1 MVDRGGDLM
10 TRVMMKTIPVLID
23 LPECHHIQLPPVE
36 LEKAEASDHEDFGER
51 LLEGEHLNMH
61 IINQK
66 LNICL
71 KSGCEIDKEFVVL
84 LLVMFIT
91 VHMDLSYYQYI
102 NPGHSFVL

>member
-51 LLEGEHLNMH
+51 LLEGEH
-61 IINQK
+61 
-66 LNICL
+66 
-71 KSGCEIDKEFVVL
+71 
-84 LLVMFIT
+84 
-91 VHMDLSYYQYI
+91 
-102 NPGHSFVL
+102 

>member
-1 MVDRGGDLM
+1 
-10 TRVMMKTIPVLID
+10 
-23 LPECHHIQLPPVE
+23 
-36 LEKAEASDHEDFGER
+36 
-51 LLEGEHLNMH
+51 MH

-91 VHMDLSYYQYI
+91 VHMDLSYYQ
-102 NPGHSFVL
+102 